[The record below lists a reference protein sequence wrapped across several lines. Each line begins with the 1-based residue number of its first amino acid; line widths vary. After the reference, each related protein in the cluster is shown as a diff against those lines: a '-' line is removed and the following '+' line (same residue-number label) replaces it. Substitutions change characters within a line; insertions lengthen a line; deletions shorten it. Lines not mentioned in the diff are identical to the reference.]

1 MKCAI
6 YIRVSTNK
14 EEQKTSLHNQKDLF
28 NRLLKKNDWD
38 LFDYYI
44 DIESGTTAKRKN
56 LQRLIKD
63 AEAHKFDIILVKELS
78 RLARNGSL
86 AYKIRDL
93 AQINNIQ
100 ILALD
105 NSIDTLNNHTQNFGL
120 FAWLYERESENTS
133 SRLKAAFKSRA
144 NKGLFKGTI
153 PPYGYKCENGCLII
167 KDDNTPNIVRR
178 IFNEYLSGSG
188 FDAIAKGL
196 FEDNI
201 PTPSMVSQKNI
212 KNNVWHGSS
221 VRIILENPNY
231 TGDLVQNKSNSLS
244 AVSKKRLKNNPE
256 DYIIVK
262 NTHQAIISHKKFDAV
277 QSLINNRRKKRP
289 QQNSHLFS
297 NLLFCADCGHG
308 FHFKKNR
315 RGYVCGFYNKLG
327 KIACSS
333 HIVREDELKNLIL
346 SDFKVISSKL
356 NTDSYLKKAQKN
368 LSKLKSN
375 AKKDLNKYSCEIS
388 KIKTKKNLA
397 LDKLIENL
405 IDKETYD
412 EYIYILNSELYNLKN
427 QKKLTEKKLSEQIS
441 FNYLNDLTN
450 IINNV
455 IKLDKLDRT
464 ILNLL
469 INKIVIEEDGTPIIH
484 YKFKEI
490 PSLYR
495 A

>member
-1 MKCAI
+1 MKCSI

-14 EEQKTSLHNQKDLF
+14 DEQKTSLINQKDLF
-28 NRLLKKNDWD
+28 NRLLKENNWD

-44 DIESGTTAKRKN
+44 DIESGTTAKREN
-56 LQRLIKD
+56 LQRMIKD
-63 AEAHKFDIILVKELS
+63 AEESKFDIILVKELS

-100 ILALD
+100 IIALD
-105 NSIDTLNNHTQNFGL
+105 NSINTLNNHTQNFGL

-153 PPYGYKCENGCLII
+153 PPYGYKCENGHLII
-167 KDDNTPNIVRR
+167 KDDITPSIVKR
-178 IFNEYLSGSG
+178 IFDEYLSGSG

-201 PTPSMVSQKNI
+201 PTPSMVSKKNTQ
-212 KNNVWHGSS
+212 NNIWYGSS

-231 TGDLVQNKSNSLS
+231 TGDLVQNRSNSVS
-244 AVSKKRLKNNPE
+244 AISKKRIKNNPN
-256 DYIIVK
+256 DYIIVE
-262 NTHQAIISHKKFDAV
+262 NTHQAIISKEMFKAV
-277 QSLINNRRKKRP
+277 QSLINNRRKIRP

-297 NLLFCADCGHG
+297 NLLFCADCGHR

-327 KIACSS
+327 NAACSS
-333 HIVREDELKNLIL
+333 HIVREEILKKTLL
-346 SDFKVISSKL
+346 SEFKLISSQL
-356 NTDSYLKKAQKN
+356 NKENYLKKAQKN
-368 LSKLKSN
+368 LLKLK
-375 AKKDLNKYSCEIS
+375 ATLKKDLNRYDLEIS
-388 KIKTKKNLA
+388 KLERKKNSA
-397 LDKLIENL
+397 LDKLIEDL
-405 IDKETYD
+405 IDKETYNQ
-412 EYIYILNSELYNLKN
+412 YISTLNSELYNLRT
-427 QKKLTEKKLSEQIS
+427 KKELAEKQLSEQIS
-441 FNYLNDLTN
+441 FNYIDDLTK

-455 IKLDKLDRT
+455 IKLDKIDKT

-469 INKIVIEEDGTPIIH
+469 IDKIVIEEGGTPIIH

-490 PSLYR
+490 PSLFK
-495 A
+495 